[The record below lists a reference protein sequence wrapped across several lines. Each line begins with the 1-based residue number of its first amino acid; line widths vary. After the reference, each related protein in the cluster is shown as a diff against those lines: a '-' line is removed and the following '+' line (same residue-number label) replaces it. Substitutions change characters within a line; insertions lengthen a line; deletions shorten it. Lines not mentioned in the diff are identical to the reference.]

1 MIVIEGECQTV
12 VICTTSRSGIAG
24 CAVCSAASAVSGN
37 LLFSK
42 PTVFFKSGLTAAGLL
57 IKDQSTVW
65 RAS

>member
-1 MIVIEGECQTV
+1 MIVIEGGCQRV
-12 VICTTSRSGIAG
+12 VVCTASRPGIAG
-24 CAVCSAASAVSGN
+24 CAVSSVASAVSGN

-42 PTVFFKSGLTAAGLL
+42 RTAFFKSGLTAAGLL